1 MNDTLLLRGLPVWAN
16 AIVVVGTILI
26 IALGAAW
33 VVESASR
40 IAKRLGISE
49 LIIGLTVIAFGTSAP
64 EFAVTIIAA
73 ARGQG
78 DISVGNIVGSNIFN
92 LGFILGGCALVR
104 AIPTSKILL
113 KRDGSVLAVITLV
126 LFAMVGWDLRLDWYD
141 GALLFASLLVYLGYL
156 FNQRKA
162 GVLPDDDDDGPVE
175 ESKSVARDGLR
186 LLGGLVFVV
195 GGSHLLV
202 DAATVIARTYG
213 VSDWVIA
220 VTVVA
225 AGTSAPE
232 FATSLVA
239 VLKGKYAIS
248 AGNVIGSDI
257 FNLLGV
263 LGVAGLLGGMQ
274 VDPAARASLAALSG
288 MVFVTLLFMRTGWRL
303 SRLEG
308 LALILIGTARWGM
321 DFANRAAP

>member
-1 MNDTLLLRGLPVWAN
+1 MKQLLDLHGLPVWAN
-16 AIVVVGTILI
+16 SLVVVGTILI
-26 IALGAAW
+26 ISLGAAW

-49 LIIGLTVIAFGTSAP
+49 LIIGLTIVAFGTSAP
-64 EFAVTIIAA
+64 EFAVTILAA
-73 ARGQG
+73 TRNQG
-78 DISVGNIVGSNIFN
+78 DISIGNIVGSNIFN

-104 AIPTSKILL
+104 AIPISYTLL
-113 KRDGSVLAVITLV
+113 KRDGTVLGVTTLI
-126 LFAMVGWDLRLDWYD
+126 LFAIVGWDLRLDWYD
-141 GALLFASLLVYLGYL
+141 GVLLFASLIIYLAYL
-156 FNQRKA
+156 FKQRKA
-162 GVLPDDDDDGPVE
+162 GAEVDVEDGPVE
-175 ESKSVARDGLR
+175 ESRSLVRDGS
-186 LLGGLVFVV
+186 LLLAGLVFVV

-202 DAATVIARTYG
+202 ESATVIARSFG

-232 FATSLVA
+232 FATSLAGVI
-239 VLKGKYAIS
+239 KGKYAIS

-263 LGVAGLLGGMQ
+263 LGLAGLLGGMQ

-288 MVFVTLLFMRTGWRL
+288 MVFVTLLFMRTGWKI

-308 LALILIGTARWGM
+308 LALVLIAAGRWGL
-321 DFANRAAP
+321 DFSTRSVP

>member
-16 AIVVVGTILI
+16 AIVVVVTILI

-64 EFAVTIIAA
+64 EFAVTTIAA
-73 ARGQG
+73 IRHQG

-104 AIPTSKILL
+104 AIPTSKTLL
-113 KRDGSVLAVITLV
+113 KRDGAVLAVTTVV
-126 LFAMVGWDLRLDWYD
+126 LFVLLGLDLRLDWYD

-162 GVLPDDDDDGPVE
+162 GVIPDDEDEGPVE
-175 ESKSVARDGLR
+175 ESKSLVRDGLR

-232 FATSLVA
+232 FATSLMA
-239 VLKGKYAIS
+239 VIKGKYAIS
-248 AGNVIGSDI
+248 VGNVIGSDI
-257 FNLLGV
+257 FNILGV

-308 LALILIGTARWGM
+308 LALILIGAARWGM
-321 DFANRAAP
+321 DFASRAAP

>member
-104 AIPTSKILL
+104 AIPTSKTLL

-162 GVLPDDDDDGPVE
+162 GVIPDDDDDGPVE

-321 DFANRAAP
+321 DFASRAAP

>member
-16 AIVVVGTILI
+16 AIVVVVTIVI

-64 EFAVTIIAA
+64 EFAVTTIAA
-73 ARGQG
+73 VRGQG

-104 AIPTSKILL
+104 AIPTSKTLL
-113 KRDGSVLAVITLV
+113 KRDGAVLAGITLL
-126 LFAMVGWDLRLDWYD
+126 LFALLGLDLRLDWYD
-141 GALLFASLLVYLGYL
+141 GAVLFASLLVYLGYL

-162 GVLPDDDDDGPVE
+162 GVLPEEDDDGPVE
-175 ESKSVARDGLR
+175 ESKSLVRDGLR

-202 DAATVIARTYG
+202 DAATVIARAYG

-239 VLKGKYAIS
+239 VIKGKYAIS
-248 AGNVIGSDI
+248 VGNVIGSDI
-257 FNLLGV
+257 FNILGV

-321 DFANRAAP
+321 DFASRSAP

>member
-1 MNDTLLLRGLPVWAN
+1 MNDTLLLQGLPVWAN

-113 KRDGSVLAVITLV
+113 KRDGTVLAVITLA
-126 LFAMVGWDLRLDWYD
+126 LFALVGWDLRLDWYD

-162 GVLPDDDDDGPVE
+162 GVLPDEDDDGPVE
-175 ESKSVARDGLR
+175 ESKSVLRDGMR

-239 VLKGKYAIS
+239 VIKGKYAIS

-263 LGVAGLLGGMQ
+263 LGLAGLLGGMQ

-321 DFANRAAP
+321 DFASRAAP